1 MTQLLV
7 SVRDEEEAET
17 ALRGGADWID
27 LKEPARGPLGYV
39 YPDVAAR
46 VVAAVGKRAPIS
58 AAAGELSDWIGWGP
72 AFVHAVPGVKLLKLG
87 LAGQTSQDWKDAW
100 LRVQHEASDASQ
112 GLVPVMYADFK
123 TARAPSPA
131 EILPLLSESSG
142 DWVLIDTFDKSAGGL
157 LDVLDRA
164 ALVDLLGSIRDRG
177 KRTVVA
183 GRLTAESMGMLPL
196 ELVEVVGVRGAACE
210 GGRTSAICASRVAR
224 LRSLISNRG
233 AGAAVMH

>member
-7 SVRDEEEAET
+7 SVRNEGEALA
-17 ALRGGADWID
+17 ALGGGADWID

-46 VVAAVGKRAPIS
+46 VVEAVSKRAPVS

-87 LAGQTSQDWKDAW
+87 LAGQKSHDWKDTW
-100 LRVQHEASDASQ
+100 LRVQREASDAGQ

-123 TARAPSPA
+123 TARAPCPA
-131 EILPLLSESSG
+131 EILTLLSESMG

-183 GRLTAESMGMLPL
+183 GRLTAESMALLPW
-196 ELVEVVGVRGAACE
+196 ELVDVVGVRGAACD
-210 GGRTSAICASRVAR
+210 GGRIGAICASRVAR
-224 LRSLISNRG
+224 LHGLVGNRR
-233 AGAAVMH
+233 AGAAAMH

>member
-7 SVRDEEEAET
+7 SVRDEEEAEA

-27 LKEPARGPLGYV
+27 LKEPARGALGYV

-46 VVAAVGKRAPIS
+46 VVAAVGNRAPVS

-87 LAGQTSQDWKDAW
+87 LAGQKSQDWKDAW
-100 LRVQHEASDASQ
+100 LRVQQATSDAGQ
-112 GLVPVMYADFK
+112 GLVPVMYADFN

-131 EILPLLSESSG
+131 EILTLLSESIA

-183 GRLTAESMGMLPL
+183 GRLTVESMALLPL
-196 ELVEVVGVRGAACE
+196 ELIDVVGVRGAACK
-210 GGRTSAICASRVAR
+210 GGRTGVICASRVAQ
-224 LRSLISNRG
+224 LHGLVGNRR
-233 AGAAVMH
+233 AGAAALH